1 MEKDTRP
8 LFQITEAAHACGEVP
23 ADDEAACPDR
33 YMTSPAA
40 TQSLPPFLQI

>member
-8 LFQITEAAHACGEVP
+8 LFQIIGATPARGEVP

>member
-1 MEKDTRP
+1 MEQDKKA